1 MLVQSGAR
9 TLNLPHSRL
18 DSGLTRRC
26 GIQSLP
32 SGRESVEKVWQ
43 LLETEAREGETGSSV
58 IGTKTM
64 TTTTY
69 GRSLEA
75 KGGEI
80 CLR

>member
-1 MLVQSGAR
+1 M
-9 TLNLPHSRL
+9 

-32 SGRESVEKVWQ
+32 GGRESVAKVWQ

-64 TTTTY
+64 TT
-69 GRSLEA
+69 GIWKIIRG
-75 KGGEI
+75 KGWGDLSQVTQGTDKEQ
-80 CLR
+80 RTRH